1 MAANTPSRQP
11 TFLSTHP
18 DPAWRAREL
27 DAYIRRQE
35 ALGSQGFENIQT

>member
-1 MAANTPSRQP
+1 MAAESTSRQP

-18 DPAWRAREL
+18 DPAYRAREL

-35 ALGSQGFENIQT
+35 GLGSQGFKNIQT